1 MNLKDLFD
9 KAEGG
14 ALTYDQ
20 LMAAAGTAKF
30 VDLTEGNYVAK
41 QKYTDD
47 LAARDTRITTLDNTL
62 KDRDTDLANL
72 RQQLESAGSDATK
85 LGELNTQFANLQS
98 KYDRDT
104 KAYQKQLQAQA
115 YQFAVKSFAN
125 EQAFTSAAARREFE
139 RAMTEKNLQ
148 MENDTIIGATDF
160 LTAYKAENADS
171 FVTAPTTPPVT
182 EPVVTKPHFV
192 DTVQPQGNPTAGENP
207 FLSAFNFAGVRAHP
221 NSK

>member
-47 LAARDTRITTLDNTL
+47 LAARDTRITTLDDTL
-62 KDRDTDLANL
+62 KARDTDLANL
-72 RQQLESAGSDATK
+72 RQQLESAGNDATK

-104 KAYQKQLQAQA
+104 KAYQRQLQAQA
-115 YQFAVKSFAN
+115 YQFAVKSFAS

-171 FVTAPTTPPVT
+171 FVTTPATPPVT
-182 EPVVTKPHFV
+182 EPPVTKPHFV

>member
-47 LAARDTRITTLDNTL
+47 LAARDTRITTLDDTL
-62 KDRDTDLANL
+62 KARDADLANL
-72 RQQLESAGSDATK
+72 RQQLESAGNDATK

-125 EQAFTSAAARREFE
+125 EQAFTSAAARRAFA

-171 FVTAPTTPPVT
+171 FVTAPATPPVT